1 MSSGNGMNDRT
12 VQWLEQ
18 GRAEGRVE
26 GRSRHRQTQINAMCR
41 MAARKFDEATAEELH
56 GRMQWIVEPEQI
68 GEIGERLIE
77 CAHADAFLDRLDEPS
92 LETISDLILERA
104 KEYEAH
110 WRAIGRAEG
119 LATFQKQYR
128 AQQVEVLCR
137 MAARKFDQ
145 ETAERLYRALARIG
159 NPKRLGIIG
168 LWLTDTECADAFLD
182 RVEKQTQDN
191 GTNEM
196 ITELMELLH
205 ESEALCRT
213 EGQAQGRAL
222 GRVEVMRRQAARKF
236 DDAAGERLAEQLH
249 AIADSEQVGEVGE
262 WLIACENADEL
273 FDRVAGLR
281 ESSATGGGRQNR

>member
-1 MSSGNGMNDRT
+1 MSSGDGMNECT

-18 GRAEGRVE
+18 GRAEGLVE

-56 GRMQWIVEPEQI
+56 GRMQWIVEQEQI

-77 CAHADAFLDRLDEPS
+77 CAHADAFL
-92 LETISDLILERA
+92 
-104 KEYEAH
+104 
-110 WRAIGRAEG
+110 
-119 LATFQKQYR
+119 
-128 AQQVEVLCR
+128 
-137 MAARKFDQ
+137 
-145 ETAERLYRALARIG
+145 
-159 NPKRLGIIG
+159 N
-168 LWLTDTECADAFLD
+168 

-196 ITELMELLH
+196 ITELMELPH

-222 GRVEVMRRQAARKF
+222 GRIEVMRRQAARKF

-273 FDRVAGLR
+273 FDRVADLR
-281 ESSATGGGRQNR
+281 ESSATGGGRQDR